1 MSIPPSQHRI
11 HTLAP
16 DASWDRL
23 RLKDILHERLPWLGS
38 RYLGFVFRNGL
49 VRRGEHCLE
58 DFQRIPGA
66 EGGPIEV
73 DLRQGTHAGAA
84 SRRPALIQRM
94 KVVHDDA
101 AVVVVEKAA
110 GICVQ
115 PERDETEAASRRH
128 PPLVELLMHYWRSS
142 GAAGVNPVLVQRLD
156 ADTSGLLV
164 LGKSV
169 EAGRRLQKLLG
180 EGRVRR
186 IYQAIV
192 QGEVGPEQGV
202 WRSRLGRG
210 ITGRRE
216 SVGRYQGDADDSKR
230 KSVGGRVSPARPGKT
245 APGRARKSSGA
256 GDAEIPSTGGH
267 RFYTPPGSK
276 DAVTRFRVLRRFR
289 GLTLL
294 ECELETGRT
303 HQIRIHTAEAGH
315 PVLGDDFYTELAL
328 RTWKRATE
336 GNLYSP
342 EPTHP
347 YAEILR
353 CVDTAGGAGAVLRPR
368 KAARLCLHAVRLAFP
383 HPFGGQFLEFESPLP
398 ADIARHFDSRLES
411 PPSPERRPPSPS
423 RPPSPERRPPSR
435 PPSRPRPRRAK

>member
-16 DASWDRL
+16 EASWDRL

-58 DFQRIPGA
+58 DFQQIPGV

-110 GICVQ
+110 GVCVQ

-142 GAAGVNPVLVQRLD
+142 GAAAVNPVLVQRLD

-164 LGKSV
+164 LAKSV
-169 EAGRRLQKLLG
+169 EAGRRLQKTLQ

-186 IYQAIV
+186 IYQAVV
-192 QGEVGPEQGV
+192 QGEVGPDEGV

-216 SVGRYQGDADDSKR
+216 SVGRYQGEPENSKR
-230 KSVGGRVSPARPGKT
+230 KSAGGRISPARPGKT
-245 APGRARKSSGA
+245 SSDRARKSRGE
-256 GDAEIPSTGGH
+256 GDAETSSAGAA
-267 RFYTPPGSK
+267 RFYAPPGSK
-276 DAVTRFRVLRRFR
+276 DAATRFRVLRRFR

-328 RTWKRATE
+328 RTWKRATD
-336 GNLYSP
+336 GKLYAP

-353 CVDTAGGAGAVLRPR
+353 CVDAAGGANAVLRPR
-368 KAARLCLHAVRLAFP
+368 KASRLCLHAVRLAFP

-398 ADIARHFDSRLES
+398 SDIARHFE
-411 PPSPERRPPSPS
+411 S
-423 RPPSPERRPPSR
+423 RPEAAPVRRTRPSQ
-435 PPSRPRPRRAK
+435 RPRRAK